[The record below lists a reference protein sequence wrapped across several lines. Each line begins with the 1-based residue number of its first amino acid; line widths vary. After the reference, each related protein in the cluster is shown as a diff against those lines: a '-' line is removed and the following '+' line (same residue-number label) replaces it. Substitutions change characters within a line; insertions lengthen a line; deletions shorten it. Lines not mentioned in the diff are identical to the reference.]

1 MKIVTFNINSVRSRP
16 HQIEA
21 LVAKHDPDIICLQET
36 KVHDDAFP
44 FELYEHL
51 GYHIEIFGGKAHY
64 GVATF
69 SKQKPLSV
77 EKGFPNDPEDAQR
90 RMLITSF
97 QYGDE
102 VIKVLNGYFPQ
113 GENRDHPVKF
123 PYKQKFY
130 ADLLSYLQNDKGEH
144 RTIVLG
150 DINISPEDIDI
161 GIGEPNRKR
170 WLRDGKCSF
179 LPEERE
185 WLQKILATGLHD
197 TYRTINPDV
206 TDKFSWFDY
215 RSRGFERD
223 PKRGLRIDSVF
234 ACDWLND
241 RAVASDIDYEIRSME
256 RPSDHAPVWTEFDL
270 NR

>member
-1 MKIVTFNINSVRSRP
+1 MKIVTFNINSVRTRA
-16 HQIEA
+16 HQIDA

-51 GYHIEIFGGKAHY
+51 GYHIDIHGGKAHY

-69 SKQKPLSV
+69 SKQKPLTV

-90 RMLITSF
+90 RMIITSY
-97 QYGDE
+97 QYGDQI
-102 VIKVLNGYFPQ
+102 IKVLNGYFPQ
-113 GENRDHPVKF
+113 GENREHPVKF
-123 PYKQKFY
+123 PYKRKFY
-130 ADLLSYLQNDKGEH
+130 ADLLAYLQNDKGDH

-150 DINISPEDIDI
+150 DINISPQDIDI

-185 WLQKILATGLHD
+185 WLQQILATGLHD

-206 TDKFSWFDY
+206 DDKFSWFDY
-215 RSRGFERD
+215 RSRGFERE
-223 PKRGLRIDSVF
+223 PRRGLRIDSVF

>member
-1 MKIVTFNINSVRSRP
+1 MKIITFNINSVRTRA

-44 FELYEHL
+44 FELYQHL
-51 GYHIEIFGGKAHY
+51 GYHIDIHGGKAHY

-69 SKQKPLSV
+69 SKQKPLTV

-90 RMLITSF
+90 RMVITSY

-102 VIKVLNGYFPQ
+102 IIKVLNGYFPQ
-113 GENRDHPVKF
+113 GENREHPVKF

-130 ADLLSYLQNDKGEH
+130 ADLLAYLNNDQGDH

-170 WLRDGKCSF
+170 WLREGKCSF

-206 TDKFSWFDY
+206 DDKFSWFDY
-215 RSRGFERD
+215 RSRGFERE
-223 PKRGLRIDSVF
+223 PRRGLRIDSVF
-234 ACDWLND
+234 ACEWLNE
-241 RAVASDIDYEIRSME
+241 RAVASDIDYEIRAME

-270 NR
+270 KR

>member
-1 MKIVTFNINSVRSRP
+1 MKIVTFNINSIRTRA

-21 LVAKHDPDIICLQET
+21 LVDKHDPDIICIQET

-51 GYHIEIFGGKAHY
+51 GYHIEIHGGKAHY

-69 SKQKPLSV
+69 SKQKPLAV
-77 EKGFPNDPEDAQR
+77 EKGFPTDPDDAQR
-90 RMLITSF
+90 RMIITSF

-130 ADLLSYLQNDKGEH
+130 ADLLTYLQNDKGDH

>member
-1 MKIVTFNINSVRSRP
+1 MKIVTFNINSVRTRA
-16 HQIEA
+16 HQIDA

-51 GYHIEIFGGKAHY
+51 GYHIDIHGGKAHY

-69 SKQKPLSV
+69 SKQKPLTV

-90 RMLITSF
+90 RMIITSY

-102 VIKVLNGYFPQ
+102 IIKVLNGYFPQ
-113 GENRDHPVKF
+113 GENREHPVKF
-123 PYKQKFY
+123 PYKRKFY
-130 ADLLSYLQNDKGEH
+130 ADLLAYLQNDKGDH

-150 DINISPEDIDI
+150 DINISPQDIDI

-185 WLQKILATGLHD
+185 WLQQILATGLHD

-206 TDKFSWFDY
+206 DDKFSWFDY
-215 RSRGFERD
+215 RSRGFERE
-223 PKRGLRIDSVF
+223 PRRGLRIDSVF